1 MVKVTRFAVF
11 LFTRSTE
18 DILKKIQ
25 NLDIS
30 KTAQGLDIP
39 CIIIKENS
47 HIFGDLWHGNRS

>member
-1 MVKVTRFAVF
+1 MVKVTRFPVF

-47 HIFGDLWHGNRS
+47 HISGDL